1 MCKSKRKDNL
11 EKIKDCQTEVNF
23 RLDYFARPGSLDK
36 IFASMPKDMDYFEYK
51 PTEEDQ
57 QIIGYDDAARCL
69 QRSLTELLFYPC
81 KILKSKEGRE
91 VTIYIHRNFV
101 SVQAFTTSSDENEE
115 VLAYASSI
123 LQPFLDDS
131 DINIEDISTR
141 VTFAQLGVV
150 QKDLWKVF
158 DHTAFPVLDDAE
170 VKSGTY
176 QDTHQVNELFIDLM
190 RNIQT
195 NDEGTIDGVVS
206 TVALCSEDSLRSYVG
221 KNGLNALLSSIVSE
235 SIAEITRCFT
245 D

>member
-1 MCKSKRKDNL
+1 MCKRKDNI

-36 IFASMPKDMDYFEYK
+36 IFANMPKDMDYFEYK

-81 KILKSKEGRE
+81 KVLKSKEGRD

-101 SVQAFTTSSDENEE
+101 SVQTFTLSADENEE
-115 VLAYASSI
+115 IIAYVSSI
-123 LQPFLDDS
+123 LMPFLDDS

-141 VTFAQLGVV
+141 VTYAKLSVS
-150 QKDLWKVF
+150 QKDLWTVF

-176 QDTHQVNELFIDLM
+176 QDTHQVGELFIDLM

-195 NDEGTIDGVVS
+195 NDEGTIDSVVS
-206 TVALCSEDSLRSYVG
+206 TIALCSEESLLNGVKG
-221 KNGLNALLSSIVSE
+221 DGLNVFLSKIVSE

>member
-1 MCKSKRKDNL
+1 MCKRKDNF
-11 EKIKDCQTEVNF
+11 EKIKGCQTEVNF
-23 RLDYFARPGSLDK
+23 RLDYFARPGSLDRLFK
-36 IFASMPKDMDYFEYK
+36 KMPKDMDYFEYK

-57 QIIGYDDAARCL
+57 QIIGYDEVARCL

-81 KILKSKEGRE
+81 KVLKSKGGRE

-101 SVQAFTTSSDENEE
+101 SVQTFTSSSDENEE
-115 VLAYASSI
+115 IVPFASSI
-123 LQPFLDDS
+123 LKPFLDDS

-141 VTFAQLGVV
+141 VTFTQLGVA
-150 QKDLWKVF
+150 QKELWSVF

-176 QDTHQVNELFIDLM
+176 QDTHQVRELFIDLV

-206 TVALCSEDSLRSYVG
+206 TVAMCLEDSLRSGVE
-221 KNGLNALLSSIVSE
+221 KEGLNAFLFSIVSE

-245 D
+245 N

>member
-1 MCKSKRKDNL
+1 MCKRKDNL
-11 EKIKDCQTEVNF
+11 EKIKKFQTEVNF

-36 IFASMPKDMDYFEYK
+36 LFADMPKEMDYFEYK
-51 PTEEDQ
+51 PTEEEQ
-57 QIIGYDDAARCL
+57 QIIGYDDVARCL

-81 KILKSKEGRE
+81 KVLKSKEGRD

-101 SVQAFTTSSDENEE
+101 SVQTFTASSDENAE
-115 VLAYASSI
+115 VEAFASSV
-123 LQPFLDDS
+123 LEPFLADS
-131 DINIEDISTR
+131 NINIEDISTR
-141 VTFAQLGVV
+141 VTFAQLGVA
-150 QKDLWKVF
+150 QKDLWTVF

-176 QDTHQVNELFIDLM
+176 QDTHQVGDLFIDLM

-195 NDEGTIDGVVS
+195 NDEGTTDGVVS
-206 TVALCSEDSLRSYVG
+206 TIALCSEETLRSHVG
-221 KNGLNALLSSIVSE
+221 ERGLKDLLSSIVSE

>member
-1 MCKSKRKDNL
+1 MCKRKDNL
-11 EKIKDCQTEVNF
+11 KKIKGCQTEVNF

-36 IFASMPKDMDYFEYK
+36 LFASMPKDMDYFEYK

-81 KILKSKEGRE
+81 KVLRSKEGRE

-101 SVQAFTTSSDENEE
+101 SVQAFTASSDENTE
-115 VLAYASSI
+115 VVAFASSV
-123 LQPFLDDS
+123 LEPFLADS

-141 VTFAQLGVV
+141 VTFAQLGVA
-150 QKDLWKVF
+150 QKDLWTVF

-176 QDTHQVNELFIDLM
+176 QDTHQVGELFIDLM

-195 NDEGTIDGVVS
+195 ADDGTIDGVVS
-206 TVALCSEDSLRSYVG
+206 TVALCSEDTLRSHVRG
-221 KNGLNALLSSIVSE
+221 NGLKSLLSSIVSE
-235 SIAEITRCFT
+235 SIAEITRCFN

>member
-1 MCKSKRKDNL
+1 MCKRKENL
-11 EKIKDCQTEVNF
+11 EKIKGCQTEVNF

-36 IFASMPKDMDYFEYK
+36 LFAGMPKDLDYFEYK

-81 KILKSKEGRE
+81 KVLKSKEGRDI
-91 VTIYIHRNFV
+91 TIYVHRNFV
-101 SVQAFTTSSDENEE
+101 SIQTFTASSDENEE
-115 VLAYASSI
+115 IVAYVSSI
-123 LQPFLDDS
+123 LQPFLVDC

-141 VTFAQLGVV
+141 VTFAQLSVH
-150 QKDLWKVF
+150 QKDLWTVF

-176 QDTHQVNELFIDLM
+176 QDTRQVGELFIDLM
-190 RNIQT
+190 RNIQA

-206 TVALCSEDSLRSYVG
+206 TIALCSEDSLRSRIA
-221 KNGLNALLSSIVSE
+221 KEGLPALLAGIVSE

>member
-1 MCKSKRKDNL
+1 MCKRKDNL
-11 EKIKDCQTEVNF
+11 EKIKGYQTEINF
-23 RLDYFARPGSLDK
+23 RLDFFARPGSFGN
-36 IFASMPKDMDYFEYK
+36 IFQNMPKDMDYYEYK

-81 KILKSKEGRE
+81 KVLKSKKGRE

-101 SVQAFTTSSDENEE
+101 SIQTFTSSSDENKEI
-115 VLAYASSI
+115 VDYVSLI
-123 LQPFLDDS
+123 LESFLDNN
-131 DINIEDISTR
+131 DINIEDISAR
-141 VTFAQLGVV
+141 VTFAKLSVAQE
-150 QKDLWKVF
+150 DLWTVF
-158 DHTAFPVLDDAE
+158 DHTAFSVLDDAE

-176 QDTHQVNELFIDLM
+176 QDTHQVGDLFIDLM

-206 TVALCSEDSLRSYVG
+206 TIALCSEDNLRSGV
-221 KNGLNALLSSIVSE
+221 KKEGLSAFLSDIVSE

>member
-1 MCKSKRKDNL
+1 MCKRKDNL
-11 EKIKDCQTEVNF
+11 EKIKSCQTEVNF

-36 IFASMPKDMDYFEYK
+36 LIAGMPKEMDYFEYK

-81 KILKSKEGRE
+81 KVLKSKEGRD

-101 SVQAFTTSSDENEE
+101 SVLAFTSSSDENKE
-115 VLAYASSI
+115 VVAFACSI
-123 LQPFLDDS
+123 LQPFLADS
-131 DINIEDISTR
+131 DINIEDISVR
-141 VTFAQLGVV
+141 VTFAQLGVA
-150 QKDLWKVF
+150 QKDIWKVF
-158 DHTAFPVLDDAE
+158 DQTAFPVLDDAE

-176 QDTHQVNELFIDLM
+176 QDTHQLGELFIDLM
-190 RNIQT
+190 RNIQS

-206 TVALCSEDSLRSYVG
+206 TVTLCSESSLRSNVN
-221 KNGLNALLSSIVSE
+221 KNGLCALLTDIVGE